1 MAGEAWGDMCAQTN
15 TCALAGGAAFFA
27 GVPEAAMMVN
37 GPLWCYFY
45 ALRQLERPCP
55 NVGKRFFCTQPDNQA
70 VVFGTE
76 DCLLE
81 TLSMLKTSMK
91 PEVLFIENSCAVSLI
106 GDDVAG
112 IAAQADLSCPAVCMD
127 SGGMRGGF
135 WEGYREAAL
144 AYVKT
149 LPPKARQTVRPKTVN
164 LLGCTVGYY
173 QEQADVKE
181 MERLLALVGYNVL
194 TRPGAGSSPQELAE
208 LAQAEV
214 NLVVHSELGLEL
226 ARYLE
231 ENYGMPYVTLASP
244 YGVQGTVQWLDA
256 FCDAVKLGEDLRK
269 TYRDEG
275 SYWAKHIQ
283 NATLEMRRLWGDIW
297 FERVAV
303 AGPSSV
309 ALALGKALRR
319 EWADAGKVTVICHDG
334 AFDGVAPSEADLILN
349 GREEVQLVE
358 KSLRELGEDDL
369 LWGSSQE
376 NYFLRREGEK
386 NVLYQPVALPAYEE
400 VLLGERPFAGF
411 QGACHLAERLWNG
424 YVQKRCAKG

>member
-1 MAGEAWGDMCAQTN
+1 MAGEGWGDMCAQTN

-27 GVPEAAMMVN
+27 GVPKAAMMVN

-81 TLSMLKTSMK
+81 TLSLLKKCMK

-112 IAAQADLSCPAVCMD
+112 IAAQAALSCPAVCID

-135 WEGYREAAL
+135 WEGYKAAAL

-149 LPPKARQTVRPKTVN
+149 LPPQARRTVRPKTVN

-173 QEQADVKE
+173 QEQADIKE
-181 MERLLALVGYNVL
+181 LARLLSLVGYRML
-194 TRPGAGSSPQELAE
+194 TCPGVQSSRKELE
-208 LAQAEV
+208 EMAQAEV

-226 ARYLE
+226 ARHLE
-231 ENYGMPYVTLASP
+231 ENYGMPYVSLSPP

-256 FCDAVKLGEDLRK
+256 FCDAVKLDENLRQA
-269 TYRDEG
+269 YRDEG
-275 SYWAKHIQ
+275 AYWEKHIQ
-283 NATLEMRRLWGDIW
+283 NATLETRRLWGDIW
-297 FERVAV
+297 FEQVAV

-319 EWADAGKVTVICHDG
+319 EWADAGKVTIICHDG
-334 AFDGVAPSEADLILN
+334 AFVGEKPAEADAVLN
-349 GREEVQLVE
+349 GRAQVQQVE
-358 KSLRELGEDDL
+358 RTLRDLGEDDL
-369 LWGSSQE
+369 LWASSQE
-376 NYFLRREGEK
+376 YYFLRREELG
-386 NVLYQPVALPAYEE
+386 NALYQPIALPVHEE

-424 YVQKRCAKG
+424 YIQKRCAKG